1 MKKLMIV
8 TLLVTLTLTSFS
20 NAKTSFSYLLTSKGT
35 IYCTKV
41 KVGTFQ
47 TTYFLATG
55 ERMTLSNDQL
65 QGYYKNETLH
75 MKMPEIVNNK
85 PTDNF
90 VWMELLST
98 RNGQS
103 AYMYHNYL
111 PSGDEVDEIY
121 IFEND
126 RFVVKVDE
134 KNYSTVLPYFN
145 LQLK

>member
-1 MKKLMIV
+1 
-8 TLLVTLTLTSFS
+8 
-20 NAKTSFSYLLTSKGT
+20 
-35 IYCTKV
+35 
-41 KVGTFQ
+41 
-47 TTYFLATG
+47 
-55 ERMTLSNDQL
+55 
-65 QGYYKNETLH
+65 
-75 MKMPEIVNNK
+75 
-85 PTDNF
+85 
-90 VWMELLST
+90 MELLST